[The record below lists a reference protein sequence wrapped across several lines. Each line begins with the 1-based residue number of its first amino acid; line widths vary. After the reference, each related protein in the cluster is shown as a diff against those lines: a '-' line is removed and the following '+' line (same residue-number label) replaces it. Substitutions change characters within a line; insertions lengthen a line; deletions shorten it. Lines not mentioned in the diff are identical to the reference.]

1 MKLPK
6 NWNKLTNDEQLTWVS
21 HKLQEVRNEE
31 RELSEMLRRLVLSPV
46 SIKVEERPDVEQLK
60 A

>member
-6 NWNKLTNDEQLTWVS
+6 NWNKLTNDEQRTWVS
-21 HKLQEVRNEE
+21 GKLQDVRNEE